1 MPGMNGLDAIR
12 KIREHPDAR
21 KSTLPVI
28 AVTALAMAGD
38 RESCLEA
45 GADEYLSKPLN
56 LASLPE
62 RIEKLCKAK
71 HISL

>member
-1 MPGMNGLDAIR
+1 MNGLDAIR
-12 KIREHPDAR
+12 KIRKHPDAR

-62 RIEKLCKAK
+62 MIEKLCKAK
-71 HISL
+71 HIFL